1 MTNDEGE
8 ILWVFDERLAE
19 LLAAVRDWLP
29 AVNQNSCRNEITM
42 ARRERIIR
50 AYQMYTAGEES

>member
-29 AVNQNSCRNEITM
+29 AENQNSCRSEITM

-50 AYQMYTAGEES
+50 AYQIYTAGEES

>member
-1 MTNDEGE
+1 MANDEDE

-29 AVNQNSCRNEITM
+29 AENQNSCRNEITM
-42 ARRERIIR
+42 AKRERIIR
-50 AYQMYTAGEES
+50 AYQIYTGGEES